1 MNSTFDRKIKE
12 TEEIQAALDQCMRDT
27 QEKIDNFK
35 LLLNYLDNTS
45 RENLLRERSIQWKIS
60 FPNV

>member
-1 MNSTFDRKIKE
+1 MDSTLDSKIKE
-12 TEEIQAALDQCMRDT
+12 TEEIQAALDQCMRNT

-35 LLLNYLDNTS
+35 LLLGYLDNAS
-45 RENLLRERSIQWKIS
+45 RETLLKERSVQWKMS